1 VPVAAAVLRA
11 ESLTELPVLGRFL
24 VSDPSNRPGTV
35 VPPEVLAAAKKVDDR
50 VLH

>member
-1 VPVAAAVLRA
+1 LRA

-35 VPPEVLAAAKKVDDR
+35 VPEEVLEAAKLVDEKI
-50 VLH
+50 LN